1 MNHQGARVD
10 KVAHIFLKDPELVKR
25 LEKTAAAER
34 RTRKA
39 IVVRALERYMDA
51 GDIQERA

>member
-1 MNHQGARVD
+1 MD

-51 GDIQERA
+51 GEIQERA